1 MTGRELITAA
11 LRKIGAIASSEAL
24 SADEATDG
32 LAEANRM
39 LGSWSA
45 DGLMIHYK
53 VRETLVLTAS
63 DGSYTVGSSGNL
75 NTTRPVKIVSASI
88 LDTSQTPNVERPIR
102 VISLAEWV
110 RIAAKDVNGLPY
122 FMYPDMAFPLL
133 TVNLYPRPSSTAYTL
148 VLWSEKALTEIA
160 TLDTSISLPPGYDDA
175 LIHNLA
181 IRLAPEYGKAPS
193 EALYKLA
200 EETKSN
206 LMRQNIRPTYLTCD
220 SALVSGGAF
229 DIYTG
234 GQ

>member
-53 VRETLVLTAS
+53 VRETLTLTAS

-75 NTTRPVKIVSASI
+75 NTTRPIRIVSGSI
-88 LDTSQTPNVERPIR
+88 LEGAIEYPIR
-102 VISLAEWV
+102 ALSLAEWV
-110 RIAAKDVNGLPY
+110 RIESKDVNGLPY
-122 FMYPDMAFPLL
+122 SMYVDMAYPLL
-133 TVNLYPRPSSTAYTL
+133 TVNLYPRPSSTAYSL
-148 VLWSEKALTEIA
+148 VLWSEKPLTEIA